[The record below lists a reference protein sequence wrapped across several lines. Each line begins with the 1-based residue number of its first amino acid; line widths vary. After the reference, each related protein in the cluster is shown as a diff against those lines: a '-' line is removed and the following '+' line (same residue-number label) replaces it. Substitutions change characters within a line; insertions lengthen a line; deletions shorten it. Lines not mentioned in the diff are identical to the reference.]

1 MRKSIALW
9 ICVLALLF
17 GAGAAAAQEPVH
29 LVFLGRDGTYEA
41 AMKVAIAAYEKAHPN
56 VTVEYL
62 GLPWSGLRGKRS
74 RWSWSRAE
82 ETLT

>member
-9 ICVLALLF
+9 ICVLALL
-17 GAGAAAAQEPVH
+17 
-29 LVFLGRDGTYEA
+29 LGQAPLQPRNQFTWSLPWPDGTYEA

-62 GLPWSGLRGKRS
+62 GLPWSGLREKITGGVGRGQ
-74 RWSWSRAE
+74 RR
-82 ETLT
+82 L